1 MRKSTPILSSIVLS
15 LLLAIAANAET
26 GGHPVSLWL
35 AEGNHNRIYLLGS
48 VHMLRKSDHPLP
60 SIIETAYDDAD
71 SLVMEIDMD
80 DLDAAMSQ
88 ALITELGVI
97 HDDRTLRDL
106 MGDDLYAQAE
116 QMASAADIP
125 LDMLAKSE
133 PWLAAI
139 TVEQLALNRIGFNP
153 LQGIEMYFV
162 AKAQQDRKGIN
173 GFESIEE
180 QLNFLDSLSLNAQRQ
195 LLLQSLDEGGDLQA
209 EMNGLIDAWRHG
221 DLQYLE
227 ENMLNEMAQYP
238 ELHRSLVID
247 RNMRWVENIDT
258 MLDDDEDY
266 LIVVGALHLVGEDGV
281 PALLSRRGV
290 VVTQMHQPAN

>member
-1 MRKSTPILSSIVLS
+1 MMSV
-15 LLLAIAANAET
+15 LLAALPPMLLSITANADM
-26 GGHPVSLWL
+26 GGHPVSLWQ
-35 AEGNHNRIYLLGS
+35 AEGKHNRVYLLGS

-60 SIIETAYDDAD
+60 SVIEFAYADAE

-80 DLDAAMSQ
+80 DLDAAASQ
-88 ALITELGVI
+88 ALIANLGVI
-97 HDDRTLRDL
+97 HDGKTLRDL
-106 MGDDLYAQAE
+106 MGGDLYAQAE
-116 QMASAADIP
+116 RSAAAIDIP

-153 LQGIEMYFV
+153 LYGIEMYLMG
-162 AKAQQDRKGIN
+162 KAQQDNKEIN
-173 GFESIEE
+173 GFESLDE
-180 QLNFLDSLSLNAQRQ
+180 QLNFLDSLSLDAQRD
-195 LLLQSLDEGGDLQA
+195 LLLQTLDESSNLQT
-209 EMNGLIDAWRHG
+209 EMNNLIDAWRYG

-227 ENMLNEMAQYP
+227 ENMLSDMAQYP
-238 ELHRSLVID
+238 ELYRALIVD

-266 LIVVGALHLVGEDGV
+266 LIVVGALHLVGDDGV

-290 VVTQMHQPAN
+290 VVTQMHQPIN